1 MPGLK
6 LQSADSFVPPDV
18 NNPPFY
24 IPLKNI
30 DSRYNVIQELG
41 KGSFGSVTLAETL
54 FDMKKSSQEI
64 SSMYPETLMDQC
76 LIRNVE
82 QENWYYKK
90 KGIVA
95 IKTMMNRLST
105 LHDYTRVREIKFILQ
120 IPAHKNLVTVYE
132 MFIDNS
138 LYHLHIVMECME
150 QNIYQLMNHRKR
162 RVFSL
167 PTLRSILFQ
176 ILAGIKHIHDHDFF
190 HRDIKPENILISPS
204 HRYFSKKWL
213 EDDNYP
219 DNYVVKLADYGLARH
234 VNNRS
239 PYTTYVS
246 TRWYRSPEILLRKGY
261 YSKPLDIWA
270 YGCVV
275 VELATFSPLFP
286 GSDET
291 DQIWRILDLL
301 GSPDHS
307 TNGKEHFGGTWPD
320 CKSLYQALNYEFPYV
335 EGKTIRDVLPNPQ
348 LEDLYDVVTSC
359 LKWNPNDRASANE
372 LCALP
377 YFKEYVIK
385 EAKMAKA
392 DGGDISNGKEG
403 SMIASKLGINSLASN
418 QWSRILSGLPPKA
431 DIGIVPNFNNPQ
443 KALKIEKVNHSILS
457 QEQQE
462 HQKDQQQKRS
472 GVASWFKFSTNKN
485 HVNVNPNEKA
495 YGKALLTDAID
506 ENNSNKNRRIDERLS
521 GEIPQ
526 LQQKQQLHDHKHTN
540 HHHHHHH
547 HHNQQQQ
554 QQQQE
559 HADILAGHN
568 DRMDELNII
577 NHANNDNEVFTIEL
591 DDSMETMTGSQ
602 QISKE
607 LNEKVELYQES
618 SNSQLEI
625 NNGDLD
631 INDVSDA
638 VQMDQENYR
647 IHVLNEYDTD
657 ENLADEIQAIDE
669 DENTDN
675 IVRNSQD
682 LENDEDDDPDSLLNY
697 YQEMMAK
704 KLPPNGTKGHYTHSN
719 GVCPT
724 LSDRMA
730 IDDSIDLQEQIPR
743 NLLERAVQQRV
754 LDCLLDSS
762 EQISQNL
769 IQNSNSHNHSIHD
782 GLSF

>member
-1 MPGLK
+1 MSINYFNKAKKNKMPALT
-6 LQSADSFVPPDV
+6 LTTADSFIPPDV

-30 DSRYNVIQELG
+30 DARYNVIQELG
-41 KGSFGSVTLAETL
+41 KGSFGSVTLAETMY
-54 FDMKKSSQEI
+54 DMNSSATQI
-64 SSMYPETLMDQC
+64 SSMYPETLMDQT

-95 IKTMMNRLST
+95 IKTMMNRLPT

-120 IPAHKNLVTVYE
+120 IPAHKNLVTIYE
-132 MFIDNS
+132 MFIDDS

-150 QNIYQLMNHRKR
+150 QNIYQLMKHRKR

-213 EDDNYP
+213 EDDNYS

-307 TNGKEHFGGTWPD
+307 INGKEHFGGSWLDSKP
-320 CKSLYQALNYEFPYV
+320 LYQALNYEFPYV

-359 LKWNPNDRASANE
+359 LKWNPSERATANE
-372 LCALP
+372 ICALP
-377 YFKEYVIK
+377 YFKEYVMR
-385 EAKMAKA
+385 EASLAKTN
-392 DGGDISNGKEG
+392 NGT
-403 SMIASKLGINSLASN
+403 ASKNKDNTALANKLAANPSISN
-418 QWSRILSGLPPKA
+418 QWSRILSGLPHNPEL
-431 DIGIVPNFNNPQ
+431 GIVPSFNSPQ
-443 KALKIEKVNHSILS
+443 KLPKV
-457 QEQQE
+457 
-462 HQKDQQQKRS
+462 QKNNQMNCVTDKSQQQPRRG
-472 GVASWFKFSTNKN
+472 GVASWFKFSTQKN
-485 HVNVNPNEKA
+485 HVNINPNTNNDEKI
-495 YGKALLTDAID
+495 LTSV
-506 ENNSNKNRRIDERLS
+506 NTNTNSQKNQGIVEKKQQEQQVNAHNERLDS
-521 GEIPQ
+521 STNANGNSIP
-526 LQQKQQLHDHKHTN
+526 
-540 HHHHHHH
+540 
-547 HHNQQQQ
+547 
-554 QQQQE
+554 
-559 HADILAGHN
+559 DINLIG
-568 DRMDELNII
+568 
-577 NHANNDNEVFTIEL
+577 HANNDNEVFTIEL
-591 DDSMETMTGSQ
+591 DDSMETMTGSD

-607 LNEKVELYQES
+607 LNDKIELYQDTT
-618 SNSQLEI
+618 NQM
-625 NNGDLD
+625 NPPTLD
-631 INDVSDA
+631 VDDDDDEHDSID
-638 VQMDQENYR
+638 MDHENYR
-647 IHVLNEYDTD
+647 IQVLDEFDTD
-657 ENLADEIQAIDE
+657 ENLEHEIRATDK
-669 DENTDN
+669 DENNEVAVDKMKISN
-675 IVRNSQD
+675 QG
-682 LENDEDDDPDSLLNY
+682 EDEDDADSLLNY
-697 YQEMMAK
+697 YQDMMAK
-704 KLPPNGTKGHYTHSN
+704 KLPLNKNKGNYMHSN
-719 GVCPT
+719 GPAGPT
-724 LSDRMA
+724 LSDQMA
-730 IDDSIDLQEQIPR
+730 IDDSLDLQEQIPR

-754 LDCLLDSS
+754 LDCLLDPS
-762 EQISQNL
+762 EHASQNL
-769 IQNSNSHNHSIHD
+769 IQTSNSHNHTFQD